1 MSIIENHVNPNLY
14 HTDLLSVSK
23 KIGLLFTVPLF
34 KGCAYICIALA
45 SIVEP
50 FLLIFFSPLL
60 FIIFFSSPKF
70 EFPGRAPVESNRI
83 DKSDPL
89 DSGKGFNKARG
100 EVYLGWHRGT
110 GKEAWA
116 SWNDMLTHLYM
127 LAATGGGKSE
137 AIWAILC
144 NFYLS
149 GSAYSMGDG
158 KGTLEMIQNGRVLAR
173 IFGVEDD
180 FFVINFI
187 SPNPKKK
194 YKAMSNSMN
203 TWSQGTASQLKS
215 QMASLALS
223 GDAGQNQFFEDN
235 AEVIIERVFPA
246 FVELRDKGVL
256 QLDIQVIGSYLT
268 LPRMYELSNHPQLS
282 PLSKRYIVDYLSSLG
297 FNFETP
303 NKQSDEVQK
312 QYGQFVTHFSKI
324 ISSLSIQYRDIY
336 VVDQGDINQK
346 DITSN
351 RRTLLFALP
360 SLEKS
365 GSELKNLGN
374 ILLTG
379 QKNAVSTDLGDE
391 LEGTREK
398 TTARLAKNNFVPY
411 GLAFDEWSFYAI
423 KDMAL
428 LPAQIRGIKYSALYA
443 AQDYKGTERAGE
455 MDAEQV
461 FSNTRFKF
469 FGALEEAGASWTRI
483 RDLIGEFLVAINS
496 NYKYLPGIF
505 GGRQIIDR
513 ERTEITKRAPIEIGD
528 LQKQI
533 SGEFFMFMRGKLSPI
548 RFFHVNLEGLDK
560 KSANGN
566 GFKLNR
572 LCRVYAPSDDE
583 IIEIDRNESFLSV
596 MYSSGKLFSNIDI
609 LGSLKKELTSLRTKG
624 GLTTIDYANL
634 LNSFVESNSVSFGL
648 RLTAPKYLKPLEPVS
663 SILPTESVQCSI
675 AQESATRPETASY
688 ADNALDL
695 QQQAA
700 KFDVIEL
707 NSLDSLD
714 AFSNLSPAATN
725 LVDDVAVVATSNDL
739 PNQSTSST
747 EHEIERPVNQAALH
761 GEVVITRPV
770 SNPIQFEAHNL
781 AGDTI
786 KAKLAIIENAEQVH
800 GAHILSESEASR
812 IVDDLKDINRLLGFS
827 DSESLTSAQETV
839 SNLHKYCYYLA
850 PPKPSKIEPGFV
862 AELEAR
868 IDEIL
873 A

>member
-1 MSIIENHVNPNLY
+1 MAIIENQVNPNLY
-14 HTDLLSVSK
+14 HTDLLTASK
-23 KIGLLFTVPLF
+23 KIGLLFTVPMF
-34 KGCAYICIALA
+34 KGISYIALSLI
-45 SIVEP
+45 SIIAP
-50 FLLIFFSPLL
+50 FSLIFFAPLL
-60 FIIFFSSPKF
+60 LIIFFASPKF
-70 EFPGRAPVESNRI
+70 EFPARAPVESKRI

-137 AIWAILC
+137 AIWAILS

-149 GSAYSMGDG
+149 GSAYTLGDG

-180 FFVINFI
+180 YFVINFI
-187 SPNPKKK
+187 SPNAKKK
-194 YKAMSNSMN
+194 YKAMSNNMN
-203 TWSQGTASQLKS
+203 TWSQGTAAQLKS

-246 FVELRDKGVL
+246 FVELRDKGAL

-303 NKQSDEVQK
+303 NKQSDEVNK

-365 GSELKNLGN
+365 GTELKNLGN

-398 TTARLAKNNFVPY
+398 TTARLAKNNTVPY
-411 GLAFDEWSFYAI
+411 GLAFDEWAFYAI

-496 NYKYLPGIF
+496 NYKYLPGLF

-548 RFFHVNLEGLDK
+548 RFFHSNLEGLDK
-560 KSANGN
+560 DAANGN

-572 LCRVYAPSDDE
+572 LCRVYAPSDEE
-583 IIEIDRNESFLSV
+583 IQEIDRNESFLSV
-596 MYSSGKLFSNIDI
+596 MYSSGKLFSNIDVVS
-609 LGSLKKELTSLRTKG
+609 SLKKQISSLRAQRE
-624 GLTTIDYANL
+624 LNTIDYANVL
-634 LNSFVESNSVSFGL
+634 TSFVEDNSVTFGL
-648 RLTAPKYLKPLEPVS
+648 RLTAPKYLKPLEHVS
-663 SILPTESVQCSI
+663 AKLPTELEQVSI
-675 AQESATRPETASY
+675 EPEIAYNNETVIHSEVAAQPETNTSS
-688 ADNALDL
+688 NEN
-695 QQQAA
+695 
-700 KFDVIEL
+700 IEL

-714 AFSNLSPAATN
+714 AFADLSPVAPQVAAN
-725 LVDDVAVVATSNDL
+725 VGLPENKSAGNPANAPQSASQAPYVNPDDGKEESAVQKYLSASSSNIAVETVKSKLDIME
-739 PNQSTSST
+739 NSQD
-747 EHEIERPVNQAALH
+747 
-761 GEVVITRPV
+761 
-770 SNPIQFEAHNL
+770 IQ
-781 AGDTI
+781 
-786 KAKLAIIENAEQVH
+786 
-800 GAHILSESEASR
+800 GAHILSESESKR
-812 IVDDLKDINRLLGFS
+812 IVEDLRDINLLLGFS
-827 DSESLTSAQETV
+827 DIDSMASAQKTV
-839 SNLHKYCYYLA
+839 NNLHKYCYYLA
-850 PPKPSKIEPGFV
+850 PPKPSMIQPDLV
-862 AELEAR
+862 AELDAR
-868 IDEIL
+868 INQIL
-873 A
+873 S